1 MIDEGSL
8 YLRLGERVRALRTQA
23 SDDGARMTQARLAE
37 LVGLERTSITNIEKG
52 MQKVPL
58 HVLYRICEALRVSP
72 AYLLPPISEL
82 ATTPTGSSLDV
93 RSIAEAWTTSGHPL
107 LGQALEKT
115 LTNPER
121 KDDVSHS

>member
-1 MIDEGSL
+1 
-8 YLRLGERVRALRTQA
+8 
-23 SDDGARMTQARLAE
+23 MTQARLAE

-72 AYLLPPISEL
+72 ADMLPPSSEL
-82 ATTPTGSSLDV
+82 AATSTGSSLDV
-93 RSIAEAWTTSGHPL
+93 HSIAEALTTSGHPL
-107 LGQALEKT
+107 LRQALEKT

-121 KDDVSHS
+121 KNDVSHS